1 MNWQRA
7 ISVLCFLAVG
17 IANAEETPSLTEE
30 IQLLKNEIRDL
41 KTAMGS
47 QKAHSAL
54 ELREENMKLKE
65 EMSKLKEEI
74 LTIHVAKYAAGEVF
88 DCSNTESSFTGEG
101 VLSYNLC
108 SVDTTLDSPRL
119 RDGYFQV
126 SQEGIYRLSF
136 MGHYFIPPVQD
147 TAGLQPYGMALLLLD
162 IDGDLSGDLLLARS
176 FLNPII
182 SDTAGYFSISMETI
196 QQLSP

>member
-1 MNWQRA
+1 M
-7 ISVLCFLAVG
+7 
-17 IANAEETPSLTEE
+17 E
-30 IQLLKNEIRDL
+30 
-41 KTAMGS
+41 S
-47 QKAHSAL
+47 QKAHY
-54 ELREENMKLKE
+54 EMKLKE
-65 EMSKLKEEI
+65 DMS
-74 LTIHVAKYAAGEVF
+74 TIDTGKYAAGEVF

-182 SDTAGYFSISMETI
+182 SDTAGYFSISLETI
-196 QQLSP
+196 QQLSPGQNVFIQFDWSEDAYLYTGGDFSWNHFMGQFLGTP